1 VIWEFPTFKIHKRH
15 LKRFE
20 ASLIMNIID
29 MTVIPGMIAIGK
41 HPCVIWLV
49 GSKYNFNN
57 LPIKLIYFIYKNLL
71 CVN

>member
-1 VIWEFPTFKIHKRH
+1 M
-15 LKRFE
+15 

-49 GSKYNFNN
+49 GFKYNFNN